1 MSDLAASP
9 ADNGAAA
16 AQPQLRVLAQ
26 YVKDMSFENPGAPQS
41 LRAGQDQ
48 PQIDLQIDVNAMA
61 LADGPGLYEV
71 ALRMRAQGS
80 RGTEVVFIAELVY
93 AGLFEFQNISGPD
106 FEPIL
111 LIECPR
117 TIFPFARRVLADM
130 TREGGHPP
138 LMLDPIDFVGL
149 YRAQMEQR
157 QQQGGMPS

>member
-1 MSDLAASP
+1 MSDAAAFP
-9 ADNGAAA
+9 ADNGAAG

-48 PQIDLQIDVNAMA
+48 PAIDLQIDVNAIA

-71 ALRMRAQGS
+71 ALRMKANAT

-130 TREGGHPP
+130 TREGGHMP
-138 LMLDPIDFVGL
+138 LMLDPIDFVSL
-149 YRAQMEQR
+149 YRAQLDAR
-157 QQQGGMPS
+157 QQQQPAS